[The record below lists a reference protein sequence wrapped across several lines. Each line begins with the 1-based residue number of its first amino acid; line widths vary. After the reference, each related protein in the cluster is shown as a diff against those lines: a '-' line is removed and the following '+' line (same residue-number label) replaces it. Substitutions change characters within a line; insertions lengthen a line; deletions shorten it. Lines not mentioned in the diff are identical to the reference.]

1 MASSSISSGK
11 LVSSKDGTLIY
22 ADAAG
27 NPKNPGIVFLHG
39 LSLNATC
46 FDDAFA
52 NADILKHFYLVSVSS
67 PRRPPT
73 HL

>member
-1 MASSSISSGK
+1 MTSFSISSGK
-11 LVSSKDGTLIY
+11 LVSSKDGTLIC

-46 FDDAFA
+46 FNDAFA
-52 NADILKHFYLVSVSS
+52 NANILKQFYLVSVSP

>member
-11 LVSSKDGTLIY
+11 LVSSKDGC

-52 NADILKHFYLVSVSS
+52 NANILKQFYLVSVSP